1 MKKYFI
7 LIGYTEEFSENEYRS
22 RELSEIIEADLEVS
36 TLFDICRELLFMHD
50 LDIYETGMKV
60 KQFNL
65 V

>member
-7 LIGYTEEFSENEYRS
+7 LIGYTEQFGGSDYRS
-22 RELSEIIEADLEVS
+22 CELSEIIDADLEVS
-36 TLFDICRELLFMHD
+36 TLFDICRELLFRHD
-50 LDIYETGMKV
+50 LDIYETGMEV